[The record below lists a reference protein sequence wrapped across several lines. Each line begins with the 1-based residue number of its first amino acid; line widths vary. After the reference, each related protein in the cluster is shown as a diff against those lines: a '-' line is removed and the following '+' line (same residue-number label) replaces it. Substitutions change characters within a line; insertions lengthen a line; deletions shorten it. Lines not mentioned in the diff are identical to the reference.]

1 LREDVYSKASQD
13 PRDKGKT
20 GLFEVQSPIGA
31 ALFPSL
37 PRLKAMLW
45 RAVVRPRNHCNL
57 PSQAVADEAKQGDE

>member
-1 LREDVYSKASQD
+1 M
-13 PRDKGKT
+13 GKT

-37 PRLKAMLW
+37 PRLKAVLW
-45 RAVVRPRNHCNL
+45 RVVVRPRNHCNL

>member
-1 LREDVYSKASQD
+1 LREGVYGKASQD
-13 PRDKGKT
+13 PRDMGKT

-31 ALFPSL
+31 ARFPSL

-45 RAVVRPRNHCNL
+45 RAVVRPRNQCNL